1 MNSFKHIILFLI
13 CLLLG
18 FSSSFNQEINTNEV
32 EPQIGDPAPS
42 FQAND
47 DQGNLWKYPEHVSAK
62 YLVIYFY
69 PAAMTGG

>member
-1 MNSFKHIILFLI
+1 MKNFKYFILFFISVLFV
-13 CLLLG
+13 
-18 FSSSFNQEINTNEV
+18 FSSSFTQEISSAELAL
-32 EPQIGDPAPS
+32 QIGDTAPS

-47 DQGNLWKYPEHVSAK
+47 DQGNLWRYSDQMSNK